1 MEYRTILLKTA
12 ISAIA
17 SDGVVDDREIE
28 ALYRIEKKSKYF
40 ASSDLE
46 QLLKADLELCMANI
60 DKYFTSTL
68 DSISSESLNIAQE
81 LELLEI
87 SFRIIHADGILAIKE
102 ERFIKQLRAVLQVND
117 LVIAQRF
124 GEIKSLGIAAPYEII
139 DNDENDEI
147 IDIKDGK

>member
-68 DSISSESLNIAQE
+68 DSI
-81 LELLEI
+81 
-87 SFRIIHADGILAIKE
+87 
-102 ERFIKQLRAVLQVND
+102 
-117 LVIAQRF
+117 
-124 GEIKSLGIAAPYEII
+124 
-139 DNDENDEI
+139 
-147 IDIKDGK
+147 